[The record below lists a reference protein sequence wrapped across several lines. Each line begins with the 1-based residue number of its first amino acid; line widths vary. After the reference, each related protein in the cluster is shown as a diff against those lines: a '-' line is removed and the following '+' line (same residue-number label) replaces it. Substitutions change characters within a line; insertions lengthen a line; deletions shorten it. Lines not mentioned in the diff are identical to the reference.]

1 VDYRIRN
8 GLDLIDI
15 RILSLMSNIG
25 PNKEYKL
32 KDTAIAAKK
41 KQIQLEVLQQL
52 DANHQSH
59 QTYGSKKKILEEETY
74 ISSIE
79 RIIERDFFP
88 DLKKLAMNEDWLIA
102 RKNDD
107 VARMRE
113 IQQRY
118 ASTRDNNNA
127 YNTLAT
133 PNFNQTPL
141 ATPSGFNIDPNNPI
155 DLDNIDEVKEITKGQ
170 NLTTFY
176 RKYANEDDVSFSK
189 IMGEEKLEHQK
200 KYWWKNLNQQNQ
212 LQLEDSN
219 QLAAIGWAEPGENVL
234 IFVPKGIKQQELIK
248 PPLMTSSNTRF
259 VEDPFSHVKEAADE
273 TQSKEMEL
281 LKLLT
286 KESNQ
291 TKRNARLGGPTPVH
305 NQKSDK
311 VDLDDLMGGERKEV
325 SQGTSING
333 FQLIQQHEI
342 MHLNMPNNS
351 DRPPLLL
358 DSSLGLGRQGGHKSN
373 FKVPETPDRQQLG
386 IALAQGAQKSINKR
400 TQQSKDNSLINTPR
414 SENAKRMAAQLSQ
427 RSIMNSDTQLR
438 SAYSPSPR
446 SRTAVNGT
454 TKLIATPSSENILK
468 RRHSVPIPV
477 SSDDTPKQKKLKPS
491 NSSKK
496 SNLPVSTSSLT
507 DDLM

>member
-1 VDYRIRN
+1 
-8 GLDLIDI
+8 
-15 RILSLMSNIG
+15 MSNFG

-88 DLKKLAMNEDWLIA
+88 DLKKLAMNEEWLVA

-118 ASTRDNNNA
+118 TNTRDSNSM
-127 YNTLAT
+127 NTLAT
-133 PNFNQTPL
+133 PNFNETPL
-141 ATPSGFNIDPNNPI
+141 ATPHGFNMASNSQNPI
-155 DLDNIDEVKEITKGQ
+155 DLDNLDEVKEITKGQ

-189 IMGEEKLEHQK
+189 IMGEERLEHQK

-219 QLAAIGWAEPGENVL
+219 QVAAIGWAEPGENVL
-234 IFVPKGIKQQELIK
+234 IFVPKGVKQQEMIN

-273 TQSKEMEL
+273 AQSKEMEL

-291 TKRNARLGGPTPVH
+291 VKYNARLGGQMPAISHT
-305 NQKSDK
+305 QKSDK
-311 VDLDDLMGGERKEV
+311 VDLDDLMGGEKM
-325 SQGTSING
+325 SATSATFING
-333 FQLIQQHEI
+333 FELIQHQDI
-342 MHLNMPNNS
+342 MHLN
-351 DRPPLLL
+351 RPPLLL
-358 DSSLGLGRQGGHKSN
+358 DTSLGLGRHGGDKSN
-373 FKVPETPDRQQLG
+373 FKVPETPNRQQLG
-386 IALAQGAQKSINKR
+386 ITLAQDVQKSINKR
-400 TQQSKDNSLINTPR
+400 NQQAKNISVVNTPR
-414 SENAKRMAAQLSQ
+414 SENAKKMAAQLSQ
-427 RSIMNSDTQLR
+427 RSIMNSDSQLR
-438 SAYSPSPR
+438 STYSPSPR
-446 SRTAVNGT
+446 SRSTAG
-454 TKLIATPSSENILK
+454 KLIATPSSENILK
-468 RRHSVPIPV
+468 RRPSLPTPG
-477 SSDDTPKQKKLKPS
+477 SSFNHDESQKKKLKT
-491 NSSKK
+491 NSTKK
-496 SNLPVSTSSLT
+496 NNLPLSNSSLT

>member
-1 VDYRIRN
+1 
-8 GLDLIDI
+8 
-15 RILSLMSNIG
+15 MSNIG

-52 DANHQSH
+52 DVNHQSH
-59 QTYGSKKKILEEETY
+59 QTYGAKKKILEEETY

-88 DLKKLAMNEDWLIA
+88 DLKKLAMNEEWLIA

-118 ASTRDNNNA
+118 TTTNNS
-127 YNTLAT
+127 NTNSNPNSLAT

-141 ATPSGFNIDPNNPI
+141 ATPNGFNMNMHNNPI
-155 DLDNIDEVKEITKGQ
+155 DIDNIDEVKEITKGH

-176 RKYANEDDVSFSK
+176 RKYANEDDVSFSR
-189 IMGEEKLEHQK
+189 IMGEERLEHQK

-212 LQLEDSN
+212 LQLEDSSKV
-219 QLAAIGWAEPGENVL
+219 AAIGWAEPGENVL
-234 IFVPKGIKQQELIK
+234 IFVPKGIKQQELLN
-248 PPLMTSSNTRF
+248 PPLMSSSNTRF
-259 VEDPFSHVKEAADE
+259 VEDPFSHMKEAAE
-273 TQSKEMEL
+273 ESQSKEMEL

-291 TKRNARLGGPTPVH
+291 AKYIARVGGQLPPVLPH
-305 NQKSDK
+305 SQKIDK
-311 VDLDDLMGGERKEV
+311 VDLDDLLGGDKKDS

-333 FQLIQQHEI
+333 FELIQHHEI
-342 MHLNMPNNS
+342 SPFNMNNS

-358 DSSLGLGRQGGHKSN
+358 DSSLGLGRRGGDKSN

-386 IALAQGAQKSINKR
+386 IALAQDVQKSINKR
-400 TQQSKDNSLINTPR
+400 REQSLNHAVANTPR
-414 SENAKRMAAQLSQ
+414 SDNAKRMAAQLSK

-446 SRTAVNGT
+446 SRSTSNGSC
-454 TKLIATPSSENILK
+454 KSIATPSSENILK
-468 RRHSVPIPV
+468 RRPSIPTPG
-477 SSDDTPKQKKLKPS
+477 SSFNHDESQKKKVKTTNSATKKNTLPVS
-491 NSSKK
+491 NSSI
-496 SNLPVSTSSLT
+496 T